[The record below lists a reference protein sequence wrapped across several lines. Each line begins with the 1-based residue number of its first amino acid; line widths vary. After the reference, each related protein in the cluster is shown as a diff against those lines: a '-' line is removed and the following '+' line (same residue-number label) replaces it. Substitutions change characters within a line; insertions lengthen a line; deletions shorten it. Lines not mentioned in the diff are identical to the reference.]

1 MPWRKPSARHC
12 LSRTTQLLA
21 ASPANG
27 LEAGD
32 VDGTEGEDPKA
43 VAHHHEAA
51 LALLAADCAGE
62 FLVGVADAGG
72 VGIWPIQPMTPAIAP
87 AALAALAI
95 GSGPIQLHPLA
106 DPSTAPSREPAAQQ
120 AFRYEPLERFG
131 EGLTTSRPW
140 NTTALA
146 GVERLNGRVAMV
158 GFAAAVVGEL
168 LTGHGPAGQLLALL
182 RWYLG

>member
-1 MPWRKPSARHC
+1 M
-12 LSRTTQLLA
+12 
-21 ASPANG
+21 
-27 LEAGD
+27 
-32 VDGTEGEDPKA
+32 
-43 VAHHHEAA
+43 
-51 LALLAADCAGE
+51 
-62 FLVGVADAGG
+62 
-72 VGIWPIQPMTPAIAP
+72 
-87 AALAALAI
+87 
-95 GSGPIQLHPLA
+95 A
-106 DPSTAPSREPAAQQ
+106 DPSTASSREPVEQQ

-131 EGLTTSRPW
+131 EGLTNSRPW

>member
-1 MPWRKPSARHC
+1 M
-12 LSRTTQLLA
+12 
-21 ASPANG
+21 
-27 LEAGD
+27 
-32 VDGTEGEDPKA
+32 
-43 VAHHHEAA
+43 
-51 LALLAADCAGE
+51 
-62 FLVGVADAGG
+62 
-72 VGIWPIQPMTPAIAP
+72 
-87 AALAALAI
+87 
-95 GSGPIQLHPLA
+95 A
-106 DPSTAPSREPAAQQ
+106 DPSTASSREPVEQQ
-120 AFRYEPLERFG
+120 AFRYEPVERFG